1 MRQDRFLTAILIGIA
16 VLIVAALAVFF
27 MRRVQA
33 SYAAENTPEGVVHN
47 YVLAVMN
54 KDYQK
59 AYGYLADL
67 DNKPTFA
74 RFRQSFA
81 TGQLNPSGNGIQIGK
96 SSITGNDAT
105 VEVDMV
111 YSPSDPFSS
120 GYNNVGTAQLVRQG
134 GAWKISAMPTYNL
147 WDYSWYQPFPKVP

>member
-1 MRQDRFLTAILIGIA
+1 MRQDRFLTGILIGIA
-16 VLIVAALAVFF
+16 VLIVAALAVYFT
-27 MRRVQA
+27 RRGESNYVSEGA
-33 SYAAENTPEGVVHN
+33 PEGVVHN

-67 DNKPTFA
+67 NNKPTFA
-74 RFRQSFA
+74 QFRQPFA
-81 TGQLNPSGNGIQIGK
+81 VGQLTPTGNGIQIGK
-96 SSITGNDAT
+96 SVVTGNDAT
-105 VEVDMV
+105 VEVNMV
-111 YSPSDPFSS
+111 YTPGDPFSS

-147 WDYSWYQPFPKVP
+147 WDYSWYQPGPK